1 MKSVSSSTYSN
12 AVRKFSSV
20 LNLYFKLTDI
30 YAVYAFNIGFYGL
43 PIASRL
49 GFTTG
54 FGVLSAISAFMLIFP
69 LFMIFFGE
77 QIREWQGYPTEHQD
91 L

>member
-1 MKSVSSSTYSN
+1 M
-12 AVRKFSSV
+12 
-20 LNLYFKLTDI
+20 LYVNFLHFLAFIKLTDI
-30 YAVYAFNIGFYGL
+30 FAVYAFNIGFYGL
-43 PIASRL
+43 PIASKL

-54 FGVLSAISAFMLIFP
+54 FGVLSAISALVLIFP

-77 QIREWQGYPTEHQD
+77 KIRERQGYPKEHQD